1 MKKFFS
7 NFPLILAPIII
18 FAFFLPSLISGK
30 IPIPADSILSLY
42 HPFRDISI
50 DGFSPGRFPA
60 KNPLITDPVL
70 QTSPWRKLVVEA
82 FKNKEMPLWN
92 PYSFSGQPLL
102 ANLQS
107 APFSI
112 TNLLFFIFPF
122 KAAWSVQIILPQ
134 VLAGLFM
141 YLFLKEINLSKTAS
155 VFGAAILPFSG
166 FFIAW
171 LEWGTIIQTAMWL
184 PLILYLILR
193 FSKKISAPVFALLAL
208 SFSQVIFSGH
218 LQTALYVL
226 LTALAFLI
234 YMYAKEKNLPLD
246 GEYYTNK
253 QILSM
258 LEEKF
263 SEYSEFQKKLKTMR
277 EQRTKKGQRSLFEF

>member
-70 QTSPWRKLVVEA
+70 QTYPWRKLVVEA

-122 KAAWSVQIILPQ
+122 KA
-134 VLAGLFM
+134 FFC
-141 YLFLKEINLSKTAS
+141 YFL
-155 VFGAAILPFSG
+155 
-166 FFIAW
+166 
-171 LEWGTIIQTAMWL
+171 
-184 PLILYLILR
+184 
-193 FSKKISAPVFALLAL
+193 
-208 SFSQVIFSGH
+208 
-218 LQTALYVL
+218 
-226 LTALAFLI
+226 
-234 YMYAKEKNLPLD
+234 
-246 GEYYTNK
+246 
-253 QILSM
+253 
-258 LEEKF
+258 
-263 SEYSEFQKKLKTMR
+263 
-277 EQRTKKGQRSLFEF
+277 